1 MSKLSPSLKALV
13 NAPFAR
19 GDPVAA
25 PARIRDVYQGI
36 ARDAKRRN
44 VGLKPW
50 LALSVRFPF
59 ATLLIS
65 LP

>member
-19 GDPVAA
+19 PEPTAA
-25 PARIRDVYQGI
+25 PARIRDVYQSI
-36 ARDAKRRN
+36 ARDAARRN
-44 VGLKPW
+44 VGFKPW
-50 LALSVRFPF
+50 VALSVSSSN
-59 ATLLIS
+59 LS